1 MKFFGCFLFCWIT
14 LWATAQP
21 QRQGEIFLAAD
32 SNGIPISFL
41 DPVIIEGKTPT
52 KKEREAYLK
61 KIEAYKR
68 YVRNIVLVYPL
79 AKEAARILA
88 QLNAEMAK
96 LPTEKDRE
104 KYFRQREKELFRQ
117 YEHKLKDLTV
127 SQGNL
132 LVKLIDRE
140 TGSNAYSL
148 IKDLKSGRSAF
159 FWQTVARIFGGNLKM
174 EYNPQEEQFIEMIIQ
189 KIENHEDLGLE

>member
-1 MKFFGCFLFCWIT
+1 MVT
-14 LWATAQP
+14 LRPSPVPQP

-41 DPVIIEGKTPT
+41 DPVIIEGKAPT
-52 KKEREAYLK
+52 KKEREAYRK
-61 KIEAYKR
+61 KVEAYKK

-88 QLNAEMAK
+88 QLDAEMTK
-96 LPTEKDRE
+96 FSTEKERE
-104 KYFRQREKELFRQ
+104 RYFRQREKELFRQ

-127 SQGNL
+127 TQGNL

-140 TGSNAYSL
+140 TGNNAYSL

-159 FWQTVARIFGGNLKM
+159 FWQTVARIFGGNLKT

-189 KIENHEDLGLE
+189 KIENHEDLGLD

>member
-1 MKFFGCFLFCWIT
+1 MKFLAIFTCCLGIF
-14 LWATAQP
+14 WAYAQP
-21 QRQGEIFLAAD
+21 QRQSEIFLATD
-32 SNGIPISFL
+32 SSGIPISFL
-41 DPVIIEGKTPT
+41 EPVVIESKSPT
-52 KKEREAYLK
+52 KKELEAYRK
-61 KIEAYKR
+61 KVEAYRK

-88 QLNAEMAK
+88 QLNAEMARI
-96 LPTEKDRE
+96 PTEKERE
-104 KYFRQREKELFRQ
+104 RYFRQREKELFRQ

-140 TGSNAYSL
+140 TGNNAYSL

-159 FWQTVARIFGGNLKM
+159 FWQAVARIFGGNLKTD
-174 EYNPQEEQFIEMIIQ
+174 YNPQEEQFIEMVIQ
-189 KIENHEDLGLE
+189 KIENHEDLGLD